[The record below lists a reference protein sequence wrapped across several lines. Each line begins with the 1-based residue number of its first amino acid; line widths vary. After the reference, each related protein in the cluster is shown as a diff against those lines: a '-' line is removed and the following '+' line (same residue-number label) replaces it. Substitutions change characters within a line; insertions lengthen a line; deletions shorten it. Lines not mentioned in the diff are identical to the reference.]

1 MKKLKLYIE
10 TSAWNFFFAD
20 DAPEKRD
27 STKEFFATIERG
39 VYELFISN
47 IMLIEIDKAPE
58 EHRKLLM
65 DLIGRCKPSE
75 IQVTNAM
82 QLLAEK
88 YIQRK
93 IVPAKKLEDALHV
106 AIATVA
112 ELDAVITWN
121 YRHLANL
128 RKSELFYNVNLEEGY
143 SKKIELITPLE
154 VIDDEV

>member
-1 MKKLKLYIE
+1 M
-10 TSAWNFFFAD
+10 TN
-20 DAPEKRD
+20 P
-27 STKEFFATIERG
+27 TTI
-39 VYELFISN
+39 
-47 IMLIEIDKAPE
+47 

-65 DLIGRCKPSE
+65 DLIGRCKPRE
-75 IQVTNAM
+75 IPVTNTM

-128 RKSELFYNVNLEEGY
+128 RKSELFYSINLEEGY

-154 VIDDEV
+154 VIDDEI